1 MVEAVSPIMSQ
12 AEVLSKSSHRQLKG
26 KSFVLE
32 HKDATALVKVEIG
45 EIRRLVQA
53 FAIADGHQDNS
64 SDNSASQEEE
74 KAWGSNLLKI
84 TFYQFLAVCY
94 VIYLNF
100 F

>member
-32 HKDATALVKVEIG
+32 NKDATALVKVEIG

-64 SDNSASQEEE
+64 SDNSASLEEE
-74 KAWGSNLLKI
+74 KA
-84 TFYQFLAVCY
+84 
-94 VIYLNF
+94 
-100 F
+100 